1 MKKLLLSVLLVT
13 FMAGITYSQE
23 LLWSQSENSNDLKEG
38 KFVETDAYGN
48 IYVGAKGNDK
58 MYLIKYDQ
66 NGIMQFITGDDDA
79 SHFNEMIVTQ
89 EGRSFL
95 AGNRYDPASNSD
107 GLLNA
112 YDAGGTSLYSQ
123 QYNFSNEFDCFQD
136 IFVDDDNT
144 TYVTGEARNA
154 TDRYAFIVKYSPEG
168 VVQYIQHY
176 CIVPDRYHG
185 YHINVN
191 SAGQI
196 YITGTLLKIGSLINY
211 IFIAKYE
218 ANFCIASEFEYNIG
232 GYKSCFP
239 TFTLLDD
246 NDNLYVGG
254 YLYTNPEMAGFLIKV
269 SGGNLVWTKII
280 TSPDN
285 IATLHDAAFDAEG
298 NIIVAGYYKEGN
310 SNAYYAKISPS
321 GNFLFEKT
329 YNGSGNDGDAFY
341 KVITK
346 GEFIY
351 LCGESDG
358 IGTLEDHLILKTNGD
373 GETMWE
379 IRYNGAANGEDVAY
393 GITLDNE
400 DNVIITGM
408 STEQGGEYCTTMKYS
423 NPLGIQEGG
432 ISGLTTPFIYPNPAN
447 SIIHIDYKAENSDAS
462 YTIRD
467 ISGKILSTGI
477 LNNPNK
483 GIDISNYSNGIYLIS
498 VEDGSKRFNAKFV
511 KN

>member
-1 MKKLLLSVLLVT
+1 MKKLLSSVILVM
-13 FMAGITYSQE
+13 FMTGITHSQE
-23 LLWSQSENSNDLKEG
+23 LLWSQSENSNDLREG
-38 KFVETDAYGN
+38 KFVETDALGN
-48 IYVGAKGNDK
+48 IYVGAKGNDR

-66 NGIMQFITGDDDA
+66 NGIVQFISGDDDA
-79 SHFNEMIVTQ
+79 SHFNAMIVTP

-95 AGNRYDPASNSD
+95 AGNTYNTLSNRD

-112 YDAGGTSLYSQ
+112 YDAGGISLYSQ
-123 QYNFSNEFDCFQD
+123 QYNFSDEIDSFQD
-136 IFVDDDNT
+136 IFVDDNNT
-144 TYVTGEARNA
+144 TYVAGEARNA
-154 TDRYAFIVKYSPEG
+154 TDRYALIVKYSPEG

-176 CIVPDRYHG
+176 CKIPDRYHG
-185 YHINVN
+185 HHINVN

-211 IFIAKYE
+211 IFIVKYE

-269 SGGNLVWTKII
+269 AEGNLVWTKII

-285 IATLHDAAFDAEG
+285 IATLHDATFDAEG
-298 NIIVAGYYKEGN
+298 NIIVVGSYKEGN
-310 SNAYYAKISPS
+310 SNAYYARISPT

-329 YNGSGNDGDAFY
+329 YNGSGNEGDAFY

-358 IGTLEDHLILKTNGD
+358 IGTLEDHLILKTNSD

-379 IRYNGAANGEDVAY
+379 IRYNGSSDGEDVAY
-393 GITLDNE
+393 DITLDNE
-400 DNVIITGM
+400 DNVIVTGM
-408 STEQGGEYCTTMKYS
+408 STEQGGEYCTTMKFS
-423 NPLGIQEGG
+423 NPLGITEDG
-432 ISGLTTPFIYPNPAN
+432 ISEMKTPGIYPNPAS
-447 SIIHIDYKAENSDAS
+447 SILHIDYEAENRDAS
-462 YTIRD
+462 YTISD
-467 ISGKILSTGI
+467 IRGKILSTGI
-477 LNNPNK
+477 LNNTNQ
-483 GIDISNYSNGIYLIS
+483 GIDIAKYSNGIYLIS
-498 VEDGSKRFNAKFV
+498 IEDGLNHLRAKFV
-511 KN
+511 KH